1 MRYGLPPKDA
11 TIRTTR
17 RGLFVLGG
25 QLAVAGI
32 LGWRMRQLQI
42 QQADEFLLLAEEN
55 RINIRLIPPARGLMF
70 DRNGKPV
77 AENKQNYRI
86 VMIREQARDPQE
98 ILRKLA
104 LIVPLTEARIQRVLK
119 EVNQRPGFVPVSV
132 IDHLTWGQIS
142 QVSANA
148 PVLPGIVPEVGLS
161 RHYPRRSDFA
171 HIVGYVGPVSDYD
184 LANTND
190 TDPLLQ
196 IPRFQ
201 IGKSGM
207 EKSLEGNLRGSAG
220 TSRIEINSL
229 GRVMRELGRVE
240 GVEGADIQLT
250 ADLDLQNYINRRL
263 VGESAAVCVIDTTNG
278 DVMALA
284 SSPSFDPNSFVLGIS
299 SEEYG
304 ALNTNEY
311 RPLYNKAV
319 SGAYPPGSTFKM
331 VVALAALE
339 AGVLDPSETFWCP
352 GHLQLGKRRFHCWRR
367 GGHGHVDL
375 RESLKFSCD
384 VYYYEAARRV
394 GIDAI
399 TDMARRLGLG
409 VKHDLPMPAI
419 SEGLT
424 PTKAWKLAIHGEQWL
439 VGDTFNSGIGQGFVL
454 ASPLQLAVMSAR
466 IASGKMIV
474 PRMIRSIDG
483 TPVPSPT
490 PEDLGIRRSS
500 LEMVRAG
507 MYAVTN
513 ERRGTANR
521 SRIVAEGMLMAGKTG
536 TSQVRQITA
545 AERAAGVTRNE
556 DLPWNRRDH
565 ALFVAFAPHDNP
577 RYAISVV
584 VEHGGGGSKA
594 AAPIARDVMLQALY
608 GGTPPLVAYPKDQ
621 HLEIEE
627 RREAMPKPGEELIV
641 KTDESDRA

>member
-1 MRYGLPPKDA
+1 MRHGVPPKDA
-11 TIRTTR
+11 MRRTSR
-17 RGLFVLGG
+17 RGLFVIGG
-25 QLAVAGI
+25 QLLMAGV

-55 RINIRLIPPARGLMF
+55 RINVRLIPPARGLMF

-86 VMIREQARDPQE
+86 VMIREQARNPEE

-104 LIVPLTEARIQRVLK
+104 KIVPLSETRIERVLK
-119 EVNQRPGFVPVSV
+119 DVSQRPGFVPVSV
-132 IDHLTWGQIS
+132 IDHLTWEQIS

-148 PVLPGIVPEVGLS
+148 PVLPGIIAEVGLS
-161 RHYPRRSDFA
+161 RHYPQRSDFA

-190 TDPLLQ
+190 KDPLLQ

-201 IGKSGM
+201 IGKSGI
-207 EKSLEGNLRGSAG
+207 EKSLEKDLRGQAG

-229 GRVMRELGRVE
+229 GRVMRELGRAE
-240 GVEGADIQLT
+240 GVEGADVQLT
-250 ADLDLQNYINRRL
+250 MDMDLQNYINRRL
-263 VGESAAVCVIDTTNG
+263 IGESAAVSVIDTQTG

-299 SEEYG
+299 GSEYS

-319 SGAYPPGSTFKM
+319 SGSYPPGSTFKM

-339 AGVLDPSETFWCP
+339 AGELDPAETFWCP
-352 GHLQLGKRRFHCWRR
+352 GHLQLGRRRFHCWRR
-367 GGHGHVDL
+367 GGHGHVNL
-375 RESLKFSCD
+375 HESLKFSCD
-384 VYYYEAARRV
+384 VFYYETARRV
-394 GIDAI
+394 GIDRI
-399 TDMARRLGLG
+399 TEMARKLGLG
-409 VKHDLPMPAI
+409 VKHDLPIPAI

-424 PTKAWKLAIHGEQWL
+424 PTRSWKRAVHDEGWL

-454 ASPLQLAVMSAR
+454 ASPLQLSVMAAR
-466 IASGKMIV
+466 IASGKVIV
-474 PRMIRSIDG
+474 PRMVRSVDG
-483 TPVPSPT
+483 TPIPVPP
-490 PEDLGIRRSS
+490 PEDLGIRKSS
-500 LEMVRAG
+500 LDLVRGG
-507 MYAVTN
+507 MYAVCN

-521 SRIVAEGMLMAGKTG
+521 SRIVTEGMLMSGKTG

-577 RYAISVV
+577 RYAISVI

-608 GGTPPLVAYPKDQ
+608 NGTPPLAAYPSDQ
-621 HLEIEE
+621 RKAIEE
-627 RREAMPKPGEELIV
+627 FRETLPKRGEELTV
-641 KTDESDRA
+641 PVVSDRA

>member
-1 MRYGLPPKDA
+1 M
-11 TIRTTR
+11 RTTR

-25 QLAVAGI
+25 QLVMAGV

-42 QQADEFLLLAEEN
+42 QQSDQFLLLAEEN

-77 AENKQNYRI
+77 AENRQNYRI
-86 VMIREQARDPQE
+86 VMIREQARDPE
-98 ILRKLA
+98 AILRKLSQ
-104 LIVPLTEARIQRVLK
+104 IVPLSEARIERVLK
-119 EVNQRPGFVPVSV
+119 DVSQRPGFVPVSV
-132 IDHLTWGQIS
+132 IDHLTWEQIS
-142 QVSANA
+142 QVSTNA
-148 PVLPGIVPEVGLS
+148 PVLPGIIPEVGLS
-161 RHYPRRSDFA
+161 RHYPQRSDFA

-250 ADLDLQNYINRRL
+250 TDLDLQNYTNRRL
-263 VGESAAVCVIDTTNG
+263 HGESAAVSVIDTTNG

-299 SEEYG
+299 GSEYS

-339 AGVLDPSETFWCP
+339 AGVLDPAETFWCP
-352 GHLQLGKRRFHCWRR
+352 GHLQLGRRRFHCWRR
-367 GGHGHVDL
+367 GGHGHVNL

-384 VYYYEAARRV
+384 VFYYETARRV

-399 TDMARRLGLG
+399 TEMARKLGLG

-424 PTKAWKLAIHGEQWL
+424 PTRAWKQAIHDEQWL

-454 ASPLQLAVMSAR
+454 ASPLQLSVMAAR
-466 IASGKMIV
+466 IASGKVIV
-474 PRMIRSIDG
+474 PRLIRSIDG
-483 TPVPSPT
+483 TRMAEPE
-490 PEDLGIRRSS
+490 PEDLGIRKSS
-500 LEMVRAG
+500 LDMVRGG
-507 MYAVTN
+507 MYAVSN

-536 TSQVRQITA
+536 TSQVRQITP

-565 ALFVAFAPHDNP
+565 ALFVAFAPYDNP

-584 VEHGGGGSKA
+584 VEHGGGGSTA

-608 GGTPPLVAYPKDQ
+608 GGTPPLAAYPKDQ
-621 HLEIEE
+621 HQLIEE
-627 RREAMPKPGEELIV
+627 QRKTMPKPGEELRVIA
-641 KTDESDRA
+641 ESDRA

>member
-1 MRYGLPPKDA
+1 MRNGTPSRDA
-11 TIRTTR
+11 TVRTTR
-17 RGLFVLGG
+17 RGLFVLGS
-25 QLAVAGI
+25 QIVVAGI

-86 VMIREQARDPQE
+86 VMIREQARDPEE

-104 LIVPLTEARIQRVLK
+104 LIIPLTDARIERVLK
-119 EVNQRPGFVPVSV
+119 EVGQRPGFVPVSV
-132 IDHLTWGQIS
+132 IDHLTWEQIS
-142 QVSANA
+142 QVAANA

-161 RHYPRRSDFA
+161 RHYPQRSDFA

-207 EKSLEGNLRGSAG
+207 EKSLEGELRGSAG
-220 TSRIEINSL
+220 TSRIEINSH
-229 GRVMRELGRVE
+229 GRVMRELGRLE
-240 GVEGADIQLT
+240 GTEGFDIQLT
-250 ADLDLQNYINRRL
+250 SDLDLQNYTNRRL

-299 SEEYG
+299 AGEYSG
-304 ALNTNEY
+304 LNTNQY

-339 AGVLDPSETFWCP
+339 AGVLDPAETFWCP
-352 GHLQLGKRRFHCWRR
+352 GHLRLGRRRFHCWRG
-367 GGHGHVDL
+367 GGHGHVNL
-375 RESLKFSCD
+375 RDSIKASCD
-384 VYYYEAARRV
+384 VFFYETARRV

-399 TDMARRLGLG
+399 TEMARKLGLG
-409 VKHDLPMPAI
+409 VKHELPMPAI
-419 SEGLT
+419 SAGLT
-424 PTKAWKLAIHGEQWL
+424 PTRSWKQAIHNEQWL
-439 VGDTFNSGIGQGFVL
+439 VGDTFNAGIGQGFVL

-466 IASGKMIV
+466 IASGKLIV
-474 PRMIRSIDG
+474 PRLIRSVDG
-483 TPVPSPT
+483 KPMSSPA
-490 PEDLGIRRSS
+490 PEDLGIRRSN
-500 LEMVRAG
+500 LDMVREG
-507 MYAVTN
+507 MYAVMN

-521 SRIVAEGMLMAGKTG
+521 SRIVAEDMLMAGKTG
-536 TSQVRQITA
+536 TSQVRQITP

-565 ALFVAFAPHDNP
+565 ALFVAFAPYDNP
-577 RYAISVV
+577 KYAISVV

-608 GGTPPLVAYPKDQ
+608 GGTPPLAAYPKDQ
-621 HLEIEE
+621 HQLIQEQ
-627 RREAMPKPGEELIV
+627 REAMPKPGEELKV
-641 KTDESDRA
+641 VTESDRA

>member
-1 MRYGLPPKDA
+1 MSSSVPARDA
-11 TIRTTR
+11 TVRTTR
-17 RGLFVLGG
+17 RGLFILGA
-25 QLAVAGI
+25 QLAVTGV

-70 DRNGKPV
+70 DRSGKPV

-86 VMIREQARDPQE
+86 VLIREQTRDPE
-98 ILRKLA
+98 NTLRKLA
-104 LIVPLTEARIQRVLK
+104 QIVPLTEARIERVLK
-119 EVNQRPGFVPVSV
+119 DVSQRPGFVPVSV
-132 IDHLTWGQIS
+132 IEHLTWEQIS
-142 QVSANA
+142 QVAANA

-161 RHYPRRSDFA
+161 RHYPQKSDFA

-229 GRVMRELGRVE
+229 GRVMRELSRVE
-240 GVEGADIQLT
+240 GAEGSDIQLT

-263 VGESAAVCVIDTTNG
+263 SGESAAVCVLDTTNG

-299 SEEYG
+299 AQEYNG
-304 ALNTNEY
+304 LNTNEY

-339 AGVLDPSETFWCP
+339 AGVLDPAETFWCP
-352 GHLQLGKRRFHCWRR
+352 GHLQLGRRRFHCWRG

-375 RESLKFSCD
+375 RDSIKKSCD
-384 VYYYEAARRV
+384 VYFYEVARRV

-399 TDMARRLGLG
+399 TEMARRLGLG
-409 VKHDLPMPAI
+409 VKHELPMPAI
-419 SEGLT
+419 SAGLT
-424 PTKAWKLAIHGEQWL
+424 PTRSWKQAIHNEAWL
-439 VGDTFNSGIGQGFVL
+439 VGDTFNAGIGQGFVL
-454 ASPLQLAVMSAR
+454 ASPLQLAVMAAR
-466 IASGKMIV
+466 IGSGKTIV
-474 PRMIRSIDG
+474 PRLIRSLDG
-483 TPVPSPT
+483 IPMPSPT
-490 PEDLGIRRSS
+490 PEDLGIRRSN
-500 LEMVRAG
+500 LNLVRDG
-507 MYAVTN
+507 MYAVMN

-521 SRIVAEGMLMAGKTG
+521 SRIVAEGMLMSGKTG
-536 TSQVRQITA
+536 TSQVRQITP
-545 AERAAGVTRNE
+545 AERAAGVVRNE

-565 ALFVAFAPHDNP
+565 ALFVAFAPHENP
-577 RYAISVV
+577 KYAISVV

-621 HLEIEE
+621 HQLIEE
-627 RREAMPKPGEELIV
+627 QRRTMPQPGEELQFGA
-641 KTDESDRA
+641 ESDRA

>member
-1 MRYGLPPKDA
+1 MRNGQPTKDA
-11 TIRTTR
+11 TLRTTR

-25 QLAVAGI
+25 QLAFAGV

-42 QQADEFLLLAEEN
+42 QQAEEFLLLAEEN

-86 VMIREQARDPQE
+86 VMIRERARDPE
-98 ILRKLA
+98 AVLRKLA
-104 LIVPLTEARIQRVLK
+104 KIVPLTEKRIERVLRD
-119 EVNQRPGFVPVSV
+119 VSQRPGFVPVSV
-132 IDHLTWGQIS
+132 IDHLTWEQIS
-142 QVSANA
+142 QVAANA
-148 PVLPGIVPEVGLS
+148 PVLPGLVPEVGLS
-161 RHYPRRSDFA
+161 RHYPARSDFA

-190 TDPLLQ
+190 ADPLLQ

-229 GRVMRELGRVE
+229 GRVMRELGRVD

-250 ADLDLQNYINRRL
+250 TDLDLQNYTNRRL
-263 VGESAAVCVIDTTNG
+263 FGESAAVCVIDTQNG

-299 SEEYG
+299 GSEYT

-339 AGVLDPSETFWCP
+339 AGLLDPSETFWCP
-352 GHLQLGKRRFHCWRR
+352 GHLQLGRRRFHCWRR
-367 GGHGHVDL
+367 GGHGHVNL

-384 VYYYEAARRV
+384 VYYYETARRV

-424 PTKAWKLAIHGEQWL
+424 PTRAWKQAIHDEQWL
-439 VGDTFNSGIGQGFVL
+439 VGDTFNAGIGQGFVL

-466 IASGKMIV
+466 IASGKVII
-474 PRMIRSIDG
+474 PRLIRSIDG
-483 TPVPSPT
+483 KPVPTPM
-490 PEDLGIRRSS
+490 PEDLGIRQSS
-500 LEMVRAG
+500 LDMVRGG

-513 ERRGTANR
+513 ERRGTGNR
-521 SRIVAEGMLMAGKTG
+521 SRIVSEGMLMSGKTG

-608 GGTPPLVAYPKDQ
+608 GGTPPLAAYPSDQ
-621 HLEIEE
+621 HPLIEE
-627 RREAMPKPGEELIV
+627 QRKKMPKPGEEL
-641 KTDESDRA
+641 KPLPESDRA

>member
-1 MRYGLPPKDA
+1 MRNNQPSKDA

-17 RGLFVLGG
+17 RGLFVLGS
-25 QLAVAGI
+25 QLAVAGV

-77 AENKQNYRI
+77 AENRQNYRI
-86 VMIREQARDPQE
+86 VMIRERAQDPE
-98 ILRKLA
+98 KILRKLA
-104 LIVPLTEARIQRVLK
+104 QIVPLTESRIERVMK
-119 EVNQRPGFVPVSV
+119 DVSQRPGFVPVSV
-132 IDHLTWGQIS
+132 IDHLTWEQIS

-161 RHYPRRSDFA
+161 RHYPQRSDFA

-207 EKSLEGNLRGSAG
+207 EKSLESNLRGSAG

-229 GRVMRELGRVE
+229 GRVMRELGRVD
-240 GVEGADIQLT
+240 GVEGADVQLT
-250 ADLDLQNYINRRL
+250 VDMELQNYTNRRL
-263 VGESAAVCVIDTTNG
+263 AGESAAVSVIDTTNG

-299 SEEYG
+299 STEYS
-304 ALNTNEY
+304 ALNNNEY

-352 GHLQLGKRRFHCWRR
+352 GHLQLGRRRFHCWRR
-367 GGHGHVDL
+367 GGHGHVNL

-384 VYYYEAARRV
+384 VFFYETARRV

-399 TDMARRLGLG
+399 TEMARKLGLG

-424 PTKAWKLAIHGEQWL
+424 PTRAWKQAIHDEQWL

-454 ASPLQLAVMSAR
+454 ASPLQLAVMAAR
-466 IASGKMIV
+466 IGSGKIIV
-474 PRMIRSIDG
+474 PRLIRSVDG
-483 TPVPSPT
+483 KPVAQGE
-490 PEDLGIRRSS
+490 PEDIGIRKSN
-500 LEMVRAG
+500 LDLVRGG
-507 MYAVTN
+507 M
-513 ERRGTANR
+513 
-521 SRIVAEGMLMAGKTG
+521 
-536 TSQVRQITA
+536 
-545 AERAAGVTRNE
+545 
-556 DLPWNRRDH
+556 
-565 ALFVAFAPHDNP
+565 
-577 RYAISVV
+577 
-584 VEHGGGGSKA
+584 
-594 AAPIARDVMLQALY
+594 
-608 GGTPPLVAYPKDQ
+608 
-621 HLEIEE
+621 
-627 RREAMPKPGEELIV
+627 
-641 KTDESDRA
+641 